1 MTINL
6 NNFEAYMLDYLEG
19 NLDPLLSAELMAFL
33 AENPAFEKYLPEYDS
48 RISFSGTHGYP
59 LKNNLK
65 KDFADIP
72 EITPENFDEF
82 CIAACEGLLGDR
94 DMARISVYIAHYRER
109 QNNLDLFRKLKLQPD
124 FAVVYTRKS
133 QLKKSIAQHQ
143 KLRYLYLTVG
153 LAASMAL
160 LIMLAVRKQPATDYR
175 VTLPVIKAGS
185 ENTLHPVS
193 SDHPD
198 RIIAAKKASAPVDNN
213 PSRQASKNA
222 SLALVELLVPGRE
235 GTTLN
240 SLEPITKTILI
251 SIPEPRTVEDPL
263 IITHPGHPVLAKTEA
278 GKQSD
283 SFTDSFLGSLIAK
296 VNFWKTA
303 KTAIQG
309 FNYLTEAQ
317 LSIDKTTDENGRLTR
332 LQVGMENYA
341 ISGNKIK

>member
-48 RISFSGTHGYP
+48 SISVSGTHEYP
-59 LKNNLK
+59 QKNNLK

-82 CIAACEGLLGDR
+82 CIAACEGLLSDR
-94 DMARISVYIAHYRER
+94 DMARISAYIAHNRER

-124 FAVVYTRKS
+124 LAVVYSRKS
-133 QLKKSIAQHQ
+133 QLKKSIAQPQ
-143 KLRYLYLTVG
+143 KLRYLYFAVG
-153 LAASMAL
+153 LAASIAL
-160 LIMLAVRKQPATDYR
+160 LIMLAVRKQPAASYR
-175 VTLPVIKAGS
+175 VTLPVITAGS
-185 ENTLHPVS
+185 ENTLPAVS
-193 SDHPD
+193 SDHSD
-198 RIIAAKKASAPVDNN
+198 KVIAVKKASAPVDKE
-213 PSRQASKNA
+213 PLRQAPKNN
-222 SLALVELLVPGRE
+222 SLALIELPVPGRE
-235 GTTLN
+235 GITLN
-240 SLEPITKTILI
+240 SLEPIAKTILI
-251 SIPEPRTVEDPL
+251 SIPEPRPVEDPL
-263 IITHPGHPVLAKTEA
+263 IITHPGQPVLAKTET

-283 SFTDSFLGSLIAK
+283 SFSDSFLGTLIAK

-317 LSIDKTTDENGRLTR
+317 LSINKTTDENGRLTG